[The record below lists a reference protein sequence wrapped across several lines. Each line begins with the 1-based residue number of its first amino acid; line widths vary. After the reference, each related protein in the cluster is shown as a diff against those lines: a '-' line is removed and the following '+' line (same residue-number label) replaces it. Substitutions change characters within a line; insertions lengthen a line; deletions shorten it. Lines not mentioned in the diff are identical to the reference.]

1 MSSLDFLSP
10 DRARA
15 DLGFSPV
22 LRSSL
27 ERAQREH
34 GATFEE
40 RDGWLVATSFP
51 GESDHLTAVGLVDLS
66 HLGKIEVRGSGEAE
80 ESRDILTWYRIRPDR
95 SLVLTAYRD
104 VFLTRSTLA
113 RRFPLVLDQTA
124 ALGILALVGPQTP
137 RVLGRLTHLHE
148 LPASGMVS
156 HVPAHVLDRGA
167 SGTWI
172 VFPQEYGHYLYEV
185 ALDAAQPLGGGPAGA
200 GAVEVSRQ

>member
-1 MSSLDFLSP
+1 MSTLDFLSP

-15 DLGFSPV
+15 DLGFAPL

-34 GATFEE
+34 GANFEE

-51 GESDHLTAVGLVDLS
+51 DEAERLASVGLVDLS
-66 HLGKIEVRGSGEAE
+66 QLGKIEVRGTDEAE
-80 ESRDILTWYRIRPDR
+80 QSKDVLAWYRIRPDR

-124 ALGILALVGPQTP
+124 ALGILALVGPQAS

-156 HVPAHVLDRGA
+156 HVPAHLLDRGKD
-167 SGTWI
+167 GTWI

-185 ALDAAQPLGGGPAGA
+185 ALDAAEPLGGGPAGA
-200 GAVEVSRQ
+200 DAIEMGWR

>member
-10 DRARA
+10 DRARV

-34 GATFEE
+34 GAAFEE

-51 GESDHLTAVGLVDLS
+51 GESERLAACGLVDLS
-66 HLGKIEVRGSGEAE
+66 HLGKVEVRGSGEAE

-124 ALGILALVGPQTP
+124 ALGVLALVGPQAP
-137 RVLGRLTHLHE
+137 RVLGRMTHLHE

-172 VFPQEYGHYLYEV
+172 VFPQEYGHHLYEV
-185 ALDAAQPLGGGPAGA
+185 ALDAVEPLGGGPAGA
-200 GAVEVSRQ
+200 DALEVRSA

>member
-1 MSSLDFLSP
+1 MSTLDFLSP

-15 DLGFSPV
+15 DLGFAPL

-27 ERAQREH
+27 ERAQRER

-40 RDGWLVATSFP
+40 RDGWLVAASFP
-51 GESDHLTAVGLVDLS
+51 GEAERLASVALVDLS
-66 HLGKIEVRGSGEAE
+66 HLGKVEVRGTGEAE
-80 ESRDILTWYRIRPDR
+80 QSRDVLAWYRIRPDR

-113 RRFPLVLDQTA
+113 RHFPLALDQTA
-124 ALGILALVGPQTP
+124 ALGILALVGPQAA
-137 RVLGRLTHLHE
+137 RVLGRLTHLCE

-156 HVPAHVLDRGA
+156 HVPAHLLDRDANGI
-167 SGTWI
+167 WI

-185 ALDAAQPLGGGPAGA
+185 ALDAAEPLGGGPAGA
-200 GAVEVSRQ
+200 DAIEVRRQ